1 MNRKLSQRLLVAE
14 AVVLALPLTALMAVG
29 LTTVSPDAID
39 EFWPWLAVD
48 LVTVLAAVSVVA
60 GWWLIVK
67 AVRGGAEALRSTSRV
82 WWITASL
89 GSILVLA
96 SVVSIL
102 LPPSSEYSPTA
113 FFREHLERCILG
125 APLVVILVH
134 LWAEARFR
142 RSANNTLQATR
153 ETRAPER

>member
-14 AVVLALPLTALMAVG
+14 AVVFALPLTALLVLG
-29 LTTVSPDAID
+29 LTTVSPDAMD
-39 EFWPWLAVD
+39 EFWPWFAAD
-48 LVTVLAAVSVVA
+48 LVTVLAAVSVIA

-82 WWITASL
+82 WWITALL
-89 GSILVLA
+89 GSMLVLA
-96 SVVSIL
+96 SVVSAL
-102 LPPSSEYSPTA
+102 LPPSPEYSPTA

-142 RSANNTLQATR
+142 KLANNALQATR
-153 ETRAPER
+153 ETRAPDR